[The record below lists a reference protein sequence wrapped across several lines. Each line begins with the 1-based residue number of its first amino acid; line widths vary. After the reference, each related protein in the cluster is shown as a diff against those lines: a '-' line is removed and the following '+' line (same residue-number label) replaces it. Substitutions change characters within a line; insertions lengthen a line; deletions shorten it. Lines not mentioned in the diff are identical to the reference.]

1 MICEQPLRTGAW
13 YGDRSLHL
21 DFPPEWDV
29 TFLWPK
35 TPPPLT
41 DEQIVSVLEQP
52 VGQPSIREMCRGK
65 SRPLI
70 IVDDL
75 NRPTPAARVMPFL
88 LKSLHDS
95 GIPARQV
102 RILVASGTHGR
113 SPIDVVFQK
122 VGPEAA
128 SSCQIILHDCCRD
141 VVKIGKTSFG
151 TPVFLNKEVV
161 ASDFI
166 LGIGGVY
173 PNHTAGFG
181 GGSKLALGVLGLRS
195 IMHLHYRHQSMGWGS
210 SDANGLRQ
218 DLNDIAKMVGLNT
231 LITMHVNADREVVRV
246 HCGDYFIYYGEAV
259 AFSKR
264 VFSAPMPE
272 DADVVICNAYPE
284 DLSLTLVRM
293 KGIQPLRCCAPGVSR
308 IVIASCSE
316 GLGYHGLFPFMPLPR
331 FHTLRTAAR
340 RISVMRPREFGQK
353 LATALRRRLRKKF
366 AEIGSSLRRWNHKP
380 STALHP
386 LWLYR
391 PVCDSPLLPSRI
403 PGIRLSNSW
412 QEVVQAVEKEHGD
425 RRPLKVVV
433 YPCAPLQCLDPS
445 VVPEREF
452 PAPETGA
459 ANREEACCD
468 AT

>member
-13 YGDRSLHL
+13 YGDRPLHL

-41 DEQIVSVLEQP
+41 DHQIVSVLERP
-52 VGQPSIREMCRGK
+52 VGQPPIRQMCRGK
-65 SRPLI
+65 SCPLI

-88 LKSLHDS
+88 LKCLQDS
-95 GIPARQV
+95 GVPSRQV
-102 RILVASGTHGR
+102 RILVASGSHGR
-113 SPIDVVFQK
+113 SPIDAVLRK

-128 SSCQIILHDCCRD
+128 SCQIIPHDCSRD
-141 VVKIGKTSFG
+141 VVKIGRTSFG

-195 IMHLHYRHQSMGWGS
+195 IMHLHYRHQSVGWGS
-210 SDANGLRQ
+210 CGANGLRR
-218 DLNDIAKMVGLNT
+218 DLDDIAKMIGLNT

-246 HCGDYFIYYGEAV
+246 YCGDHFMYYRDAV

-264 VFSAPMPE
+264 AFSAPLPE
-272 DADVVICNAYPE
+272 DADVVISNAYPE
-284 DLSLTLVRM
+284 DLSLTFVRM
-293 KGIQPLRCCAPGVSR
+293 KGIQPLRCCAPGASR

-316 GLGYHGLFPFMPLPR
+316 GLGYHRLFPFMPLPR
-331 FHTLRTAAR
+331 FHSTRTAAQ
-340 RISVMRPREFGQK
+340 RISVMRPQEFGQK
-353 LATALRRRLRKKF
+353 LASALDRRLRTKF
-366 AEIGSSLRRWNHKP
+366 AEIGNSLRRGNHKA
-380 STALHP
+380 SAALHP

-391 PVCDSPLLPSRI
+391 PQSGSSPLPSRI
-403 PGIRLSNSW
+403 PSIRLRDSW
-412 QEVVQAVEKEHGD
+412 QEIVQAVQEEQGERK
-425 RRPLKVVV
+425 RLKVVV

-445 VVPEREF
+445 AVSQREF
-452 PAPETGA
+452 PAPETGE